1 MSVHFCQLI
10 SFFQQFIS
18 VVMWQ
23 NRLRTKQDI
32 KKAGPSMDQS
42 EEFEKH
48 ISRMEENTH
57 IVYMGVLGK
66 KDKKYTGRYYK
77 MLASIKHQ
85 QKLV

>member
-1 MSVHFCQLI
+1 
-10 SFFQQFIS
+10 
-18 VVMWQ
+18 
-23 NRLRTKQDI
+23 
-32 KKAGPSMDQS
+32 MDQS

-77 MLASIKHQ
+77 MLASIKH
-85 QKLV
+85 